1 MKKLLAVV
9 LIIGMLFSISACG
22 NGKNNEQTD
31 GKAQTESNAATEAE
45 ANTEAETKK
54 ITKEEYENMTAD
66 DLFNAVIKDPENIT
80 LDEYI
85 AVIETLQYVDITDS
99 LDLKRNITNDV
110 LKKLRDEYWCE
121 TLYPRTW
128 VPLLITHEAPQVRG
142 MAFGNAHPIYN
153 ESPEFVAAAKEVMK
167 TETEP
172 YVLYYMM
179 RQIPSAL
186 VANDPEINEFVQR
199 NTTHENELVK
209 HMANKVLENAAEVNQ

>member
-1 MKKLLAVV
+1 
-9 LIIGMLFSISACG
+9 
-22 NGKNNEQTD
+22 
-31 GKAQTESNAATEAE
+31 
-45 ANTEAETKK
+45 
-54 ITKEEYENMTAD
+54 
-66 DLFNAVIKDPENIT
+66 
-80 LDEYI
+80 
-85 AVIETLQYVDITDS
+85 
-99 LDLKRNITNDV
+99 
-110 LKKLRDEYWCE
+110 
-121 TLYPRTW
+121 
-128 VPLLITHEAPQVRG
+128 